1 MILKQITMKSFLFI
15 SIVILLFSCK
25 SNAQE
30 QQGLDEFANELSAE
44 TFNKMIQSCPIDFE
58 KSKFYQYKY
67 HGYYESFKNA
77 GICRLFE
84 IKDSADFKKR
94 TMKFKKLKNKNVTY
108 IDSNYVYA
116 YQDEQII
123 IKIPEIEDADEFPKT
138 DLLNEKSID
147 IYFIEKGELMD
158 VYKNQTS
165 QKYHY
170 SIGLYHYKLKAEFVY
185 WFLIY

>member
-1 MILKQITMKSFLFI
+1 MILKQITMKCFLFI
-15 SIVILLFSCK
+15 SIVILLVSCK

-44 TFNKMIQSCPIDFE
+44 AFNKMIQSCPIDFE
-58 KSKFYQYKY
+58 QSKFYQYSY
-67 HGYYESFKNA
+67 QGYYDIFKNA

-84 IKDSADFKKR
+84 IKDSADFQKIV
-94 TMKFKKLKNKNVTY
+94 MKFKKLKNKNVTY
-108 IDSNYVYA
+108 IDSNYVYS

-123 IKIPEIEDADEFPKT
+123 IKIPEIEDSDEFPKT
-138 DLLNEKSID
+138 DLLDEKSID
-147 IYFIEKGELMD
+147 IYLIEKGELKD

-165 QKYHY
+165 QTYNY
-170 SIGLYHYKLKAEFVY
+170 SIGLYHYKSTAEFVY